1 MDAVRSVLSEEKT
14 SAHLAPTWQDCD
26 VLLSVATVLKCVTDT
41 LSSESRVTGLAIKP
55 LLNHLL
61 EKMLVAEDYD
71 TDVTKEM
78 KERIK
83 VDLELRYLDTDF
95 DHLLEISSLPN
106 PKLSE

>member
-14 SAHLAPTWQDCD
+14 SAHPAPTWQDCD
-26 VLLSVATVLKCVTDT
+26 VLLSVAAVLKCVTDT
-41 LSSESRVTGLAIKP
+41 LSGESCITGLAIKP

-95 DHLLEISSLPN
+95 DHLLEISSLPD